1 MIALPAAALFARATD
16 FGVSDLFGEENFPL
30 RKNSAGINAAVTLLI
45 NVKNVAINDLY
56 GLIYPV
62 KGEIFRDDDNGC
74 LISGIR

>member
-1 MIALPAAALFARATD
+1 M
-16 FGVSDLFGEENFPL
+16 
-30 RKNSAGINAAVTLLI
+30 RKNNAGINAAVILHI

-62 KGEIFRDDDNGC
+62 KEEIFRNDDNGC